1 MATPVAASK
10 PARRGTWDLS
20 SSASTPLSLL
30 PPLQRLMLSS
40 LFILSPLFTS
50 PSRDSTPPIENR
62 NVLSQVVRPPGA
74 AGVGLG
80 QPRPAAGW
88 VFLFSIFSVFSWEMR
103 RGRFSF
109 FWRVETSAAHRR
121 PFSASGCP
129 VCHPIRS
136 RIEFFFR
143 PRERGG
149 VEKLRRGGKCPVHIL
164 SVPPFLGRRC
174 RVSGS
179 RVASESS

>member
-1 MATPVAASK
+1 
-10 PARRGTWDLS
+10 
-20 SSASTPLSLL
+20 
-30 PPLQRLMLSS
+30 
-40 LFILSPLFTS
+40 
-50 PSRDSTPPIENR
+50 
-62 NVLSQVVRPPGA
+62 
-74 AGVGLG
+74 
-80 QPRPAAGW
+80 
-88 VFLFSIFSVFSWEMR
+88 MR

-109 FWRVETSAAHRR
+109 FWRVETSAALRR
-121 PFSASGCP
+121 PFSVSGCP
-129 VCHPIRS
+129 VCHPRRG

-149 VEKLRRGGKCPVHIL
+149 VEKLRWDGKCPVHIL